1 MNYFKIYAIIWK
13 KVILGLLMNNIKK
26 KIILAAILAFCL
38 MPLFAEDIFLH
49 TRSTFAISQFWEYD
63 AIKDGDSVVDGQ
75 ARRKFSNFLTGSIGL
90 GMEMVIWDNGRKR
103 GSRLYFKGGM
113 DVVFAG
119 PTYFGQMLG
128 TNTSAAME
136 AVAMKGG
143 IFYTGLDMDIYIG
156 GSFPKTDLLWGI
168 GSLFYFMFPTYSPEI
183 PVSDFAAHEKF
194 AFYAAPSLLLA
205 YDIFIPNTKFKITP
219 QLRTGITC
227 YPLLPDDFFADGKSY
242 NTNEMYSGF
251 YIDISVAFSFF
262 AVKWKK

>member
-1 MNYFKIYAIIWK
+1 MMF
-13 KVILGLLMNNIKK
+13 NIKK
-26 KIILAAILAFCL
+26 IFIITAMLTALYA
-38 MPLFAEDIFLH
+38 MPIFAEDIFLNVR
-49 TRSTFAISQFWEYD
+49 TTFAISQFWEYD
-63 AIKDGDSVVDGQ
+63 AITNDDTVVNDQ
-75 ARRKFSNFLTGSIGL
+75 ARRKFSNFLTGSIGA

-103 GSRLYFKGGM
+103 GSRLYFKGGL
-113 DVVFAG
+113 DLCFAG

-128 TNTSAAME
+128 TNTAAAME

-168 GSLFYFMFPTYSPEI
+168 GSMFYFMFPAHSPEI
-183 PVSDFAAHEKF
+183 AVSDFAANEKF
-194 AFYAAPSLLLA
+194 AFYAAPSILLA

-227 YPLLPDDFFADGKSY
+227 NPIIPDNFFADGKDY
-242 NTNEMYSGF
+242 NTNELYSGF

-262 AVKWKK
+262 AVRWKK